1 MSQGDFGFG
10 SGVTPYHDE
19 PNRDVSRASSF
30 PGSHMPGGSGGYQ
43 ATEYGNFN
51 ELVDIIS
58 SNIFT
63 INNNGSI
70 LERALKQIGT
80 NQDCVQLRNKIHQT
94 EQKTNHMIND
104 TVQSLRRL
112 AKTCSS
118 SNKQQK
124 IQHGRLSSEFQDT
137 VKRYNTLQKKVAE
150 RVKSSVILTS
160 QGKKMEKLVDIGT
173 DEDDDDEQRLLNH
186 EQKRAQM
193 LAQEEAIEVEVAL
206 LEEREQHIRQL
217 ESDILDINEI
227 FRDLGTLVHE
237 QGAVVDTIESN
248 IERASGNVESGTEQL
263 QQAATYQRKA
273 RKKMCCLVSI
283 LLVIL
288 AVIGLI
294 IALSVKH

>member
-1 MSQGDFGFG
+1 MSQGDFGYG
-10 SGVTPYHDE
+10 SAARPDHDGPVRE
-19 PNRDVSRASSF
+19 EFRTNPFA
-30 PGSHMPGGSGGYQ
+30 G
-43 ATEYGNFN
+43 EYGNFN

-80 NQDCVQLRNKIHQT
+80 SQDCVQLRNKIHMT
-94 EQKTNHMIND
+94 EQKTNHMISE

-112 AKTCSS
+112 AKSCSS
-118 SNKQQK
+118 SNRQQK
-124 IQHGRLSSEFQDT
+124 VQHGRLSSEFQDT
-137 VKRYNTLQKKVAE
+137 VKRYNTLQKDD
-150 RVKSSVILTS
+150 
-160 QGKKMEKLVDIGT
+160 GG
-173 DEDDDDEQRLLNH
+173 DEERLLHH

-206 LEEREQHIRQL
+206 LEEREQHVRQL

-248 IERASGNVESGTEQL
+248 IERASGN
-263 QQAATYQRKA
+263 RKA
-273 RKKMCCLVSI
+273 RKKMFCLVAI
-283 LLVIL
+283 LLVVL
-288 AVIGLI
+288 AVIALI
-294 IALSVKH
+294 IALSLKH